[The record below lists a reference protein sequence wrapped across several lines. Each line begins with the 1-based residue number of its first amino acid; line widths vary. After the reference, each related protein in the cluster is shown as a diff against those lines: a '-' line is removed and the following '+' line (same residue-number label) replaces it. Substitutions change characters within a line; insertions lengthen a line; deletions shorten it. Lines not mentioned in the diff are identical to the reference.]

1 MQQSDTPQKT
11 TRTITPYEILMGQI
25 VVNLQAMEFLLR
37 QYLRSQEPIS
47 SVGVLIPDAEQ
58 WHVGTSLPICSFTD
72 YDTLG
77 RVISKYN
84 RHMATSGGIK
94 IDESLVDLREAMA
107 HGRVFSTKPLSDE
120 NHPYLVQFSPP
131 KEDAVKV
138 LFHAP
143 LSPEW
148 LEKQNA
154 RILEAINNV
163 VSNLSRVF
171 MKDQIDQK

>member
-1 MQQSDTPQKT
+1 MQQSDNPHKT
-11 TRTITPYEILMGQI
+11 TSAITPYEARMGQI

-47 SVGVLIPDAEQ
+47 STSVLIPDAEQ

-77 RVISKYN
+77 RLISKYN
-84 RHMATSGGIK
+84 RHMATSGGMK
-94 IDESLVDLREAMA
+94 IDEYLVDLRDAMA

-131 KEDAVKV
+131 KDDAVKV

-154 RILEAINNV
+154 KILEAINNL

-171 MKDQIDQK
+171 VKGQIDQN